1 MVAEILL
8 VDLVGGT
15 DFIVDSVQI
24 QTDRRNRRELVIT
37 PSLKGKGKGKSG
49 LELMSSMASPSKS
62 ETNSIDK
69 LLKS

>member
-1 MVAEILL
+1 MVTKILL

-37 PSLKGKGKGKSG
+37 PSLKGRGKSG
-49 LELMSSMASPSKS
+49 LEWMSSMASPSKS